1 MHSKRWLAA
10 LLAGLVISIAQPL
23 FAATTLK
30 FWTFLTVDSPDP
42 RSAALKSVIE
52 GFNKSQSEYEV
63 QIQSI
68 NYGRIDNQVIQ
79 ATAAGEGPDIINV
92 YSDLL
97 PTHIAAKTIVPL
109 DAYVSKMSAAEQN
122 DEVMTVKQLENGGTK
137 ACGVAAIS

>member
-1 MHSKRWLAA
+1 M
-10 LLAGLVISIAQPL
+10 
-23 FAATTLK
+23 
-30 FWTFLTVDSPDP
+30 
-42 RSAALKSVIE
+42 IE

-122 DEVMTVKQLENGGTK
+122 DFVMPLKQFQDGGKQMAHASRPVLGARACHVEGRLQTVVRTLPRRL
-137 ACGVAAIS
+137 